1 MPAGPV
7 PRIQKFPG
15 FVVGAMAG
23 LASHQRPA
31 DEEKEPVMK
40 TLLIAALATAGLMTC
55 ACTSQ
60 GAAAGAPAA
69 AAPHATTVTSQ
80 PGTGRHHHRH
90 HPAVSQG
97 QPPAPS
103 GGSGAPA
110 GPAAGG
116 SSSGGAAPAAQA
128 AAAPPPCLS
137 RYLGAKP
144 GISQGGLGSTY
155 VAIVFKNLN
164 SAPCTL
170 YGYPGVSLAGG
181 KPVTQIGRAAI
192 ENPATPRTLVTLA
205 PGGVANA
212 LLRIVAAGNYPAAKC
227 GPATAHWL
235 QIFPPNQTVPIY
247 LYYTAPACTQPV
259 PLLTVNTVRPG
270 SGG

>member
-1 MPAGPV
+1 
-7 PRIQKFPG
+7 
-15 FVVGAMAG
+15 
-23 LASHQRPA
+23 
-31 DEEKEPVMK
+31 MK
-40 TLLIAALATAGLMTC
+40 TLLIAALAAAGLMTC

-60 GAAAGAPAA
+60 STA
-69 AAPHATTVTSQ
+69 AAPPASTAHTTTAY
-80 PGTGRHHHRH
+80 TTAKARHHHRHH

-97 QPPAPS
+97 QPPASSSGSGTPAGSTS
-103 GGSGAPA
+103 GGSAS
-110 GPAAGG
+110 GG
-116 SSSGGAAPAAQA
+116 SAPAAPAAATPA
-128 AAAPPPCLS
+128 ACLS
-137 RYLGAKP
+137 RYLGAKA

-164 SAPCTL
+164 NSPCSL
-170 YGYPGVSLAGG
+170 YGYPGISLAGG
-181 KPVTQIGRAAI
+181 KPVTQIGQAAI

-212 LLRIVAAGNYPAAKC
+212 LLRIVAAGSYPAAKC
-227 GPATAHWL
+227 GPVTAHWL

-247 LYYTAPACTQPV
+247 LYYTAPACTKAV

>member
-1 MPAGPV
+1 
-7 PRIQKFPG
+7 
-15 FVVGAMAG
+15 
-23 LASHQRPA
+23 
-31 DEEKEPVMK
+31 MK
-40 TLLIAALATAGLMTC
+40 TLLIAALAAAGLMTC

-60 GAAAGAPAA
+60 GAAGAPTA
-69 AAPHATTVTSQ
+69 AAPHATTVASQ

-97 QPPAPS
+97 QPAPS
-103 GGSGAPA
+103 GGSGVPA
-110 GPAAGG
+110 GSASGG

-128 AAAPPPCLS
+128 AATPPACLS

-164 SAPCTL
+164 NAPCTL
-170 YGYPGVSLAGG
+170 YGYPGISLAGG
-181 KPVTQIGRAAI
+181 KPVTQIGQAAI
-192 ENPATPRTLVTLA
+192 ENPATPRKLVTLA

-212 LLRIVAAGNYPAAKC
+212 LLRIVAAGNYPPAKC
-227 GPATAHWL
+227 GPVTAHWL

-247 LYYTAPACTQPV
+247 LYYTAPACTKPV

>member
-1 MPAGPV
+1 
-7 PRIQKFPG
+7 
-15 FVVGAMAG
+15 
-23 LASHQRPA
+23 
-31 DEEKEPVMK
+31 MK
-40 TLLIAALATAGLMTC
+40 TLLIAALAAAGLMTS

-60 GAAAGAPAA
+60 GTA
-69 AAPHATTVTSQ
+69 AAPAPSAVHATAKAGQ
-80 PGTGRHHHRH
+80 PATGRHHHRRH

-103 GGSGAPA
+103 GGAS
-110 GPAAGG
+110 GG
-116 SSSGGAAPAAQA
+116 SAPAAQA
-128 AAAPPPCLS
+128 AAAPAPCLS
-137 RYLGAKP
+137 RYLGAKA

-164 SAPCTL
+164 NSRCSL
-170 YGYPGVSLAGG
+170 YGYPGISLAGG

-212 LLRIVAAGNYPAAKC
+212 LLRIVAAGNYPAGKC
-227 GPATAHWL
+227 GPVTAHWL

-247 LYYTAPACTQPV
+247 LYYTAPACTKSV

>member
-1 MPAGPV
+1 M
-7 PRIQKFPG
+7 
-15 FVVGAMAG
+15 
-23 LASHQRPA
+23 
-31 DEEKEPVMK
+31 MK
-40 TLLIAALATAGLMTC
+40 TLLIAALAAAGLMTC

-60 GAAAGAPAA
+60 STA
-69 AAPHATTVTSQ
+69 AAPPPSTAHTTTVHTTA
-80 PGTGRHHHRH
+80 GARHHHRHH

-103 GGSGAPA
+103 GGSGTAA
-110 GPAAGG
+110 GSTSGGPASGG
-116 SSSGGAAPAAQA
+116 SAPAAQA
-128 AAAPPPCLS
+128 AATPAPCLT
-137 RYLGAKP
+137 RYLGAKA

-164 SAPCTL
+164 NSRCSL
-170 YGYPGVSLAGG
+170 YGYPGISLAGG

-212 LLRIVAAGNYPAAKC
+212 LLRIVAAGNYPAGKC
-227 GPATAHWL
+227 GPVTAHWL

-247 LYYTAPACTQPV
+247 LYYTAPACTKSV